1 MFNILKYKIKLP
13 SLFTFLA
20 KLGMEFPNDPR
31 PACFVAELYSIRSI
45 DLNSNSC
52 GLQLTMYTGS
62 KQRAQRMGRL
72 ILTSYYKTK
81 TIHPLAPHLFQL
93 KTPCIYQIN
102 TLLLECIHYPLWY
115 DNRNHDWEH
124 MGQCTCEFEQ
134 DHNQGYY
141 GLYHISLSSSPNW
154 MGPCI

>member
-93 KTPCIYQIN
+93 KTPLHLSNKYAPSWMHPLL
-102 TLLLECIHYPLWY
+102 TLIWQQTSWLGAHGTMHLWVWT
-115 DNRNHDWEH
+115 RSQPRILWA
-124 MGQCTCEFEQ
+124 
-134 DHNQGYY
+134 
-141 GLYHISLSSSPNW
+141 LSYLPQFFTKLN
-154 MGPCI
+154 GP

>member
-81 TIHPLAPHLFQL
+81 ISYCISYFYFITIYIEPWCTGIVINSIIHWKSRGIKMRIFLN
-93 KTPCIYQIN
+93 IQIKKIIIN
-102 TLLLECIHYPLWY
+102 I
-115 DNRNHDWEH
+115 DVH
-124 MGQCTCEFEQ
+124 MKRYT
-134 DHNQGYY
+134 Y
-141 GLYHISLSSSPNW
+141 GFV
-154 MGPCI
+154 GA

>member
-52 GLQLTMYTGS
+52 GLQLTIIAHCTH
-62 KQRAQRMGRL
+62 RFCLWLLFPL
-72 ILTSYYKTK
+72 IGLHNS
-81 TIHPLAPHLFQL
+81 A
-93 KTPCIYQIN
+93 
-102 TLLLECIHYPLWY
+102 
-115 DNRNHDWEH
+115 
-124 MGQCTCEFEQ
+124 CTCIFLLSLCSPLSLFTVLVGGCLLCILAQ
-134 DHNQGYY
+134 H
-141 GLYHISLSSSPNW
+141 HFVLSSILRVYVIFALSVSKICN
-154 MGPCI
+154 GIDR